1 MNNNLPSSFLRHHK
15 HFYGLQN
22 YDSLN
27 NYINDKEFRINLYKD
42 KINVINYRKIVSL
55 EENNIS
61 ILSANKQIIING
73 NNFKLI
79 KILEN
84 ELLIKGN
91 LTNIEVLNEE

>member
-1 MNNNLPSSFLRHHK
+1 M
-15 HFYGLQN
+15 
-22 YDSLN
+22 
-27 NYINDKEFRINLYKD
+27 
-42 KINVINYRKIVSL
+42 SL